1 VSDDLCG
8 TFGDAETLKGDASA
22 LRETRSTV
30 AGCIPQPTAPH
41 KTRGQRI
48 PLPPKLLAVTGL
60 ALDHGGYQLDIAL
73 RDHGLLLIEMRSC
86 FGPRKTRKD
95 AELEGPVRG
104 RGLLEAGAAEAALG
118 YPVRGVDGRDLGDG
132 RWGQRGCEQFE
143 TGLTGVVDFLRS
155 IPGVRRPDSGLL
167 TPGFWRTALQAC
179 GGVLGGRVLG
189 RGRRGKTRNRRVEAE
204 CCLRLGWRRQQ
215 GVVWARAWAGGQWH
229 LFSG

>member
-1 VSDDLCG
+1 MRRSSRNPARARDRDGREFAGLRRESVGGYGGVSDDLCG

-95 AELEGPVRG
+95 AELEGRG
-104 RGLLEAGAAEAALG
+104 RVLLEVGVAEAAG
-118 YPVRGVDGRDLGDG
+118 
-132 RWGQRGCEQFE
+132 
-143 TGLTGVVDFLRS
+143 
-155 IPGVRRPDSGLL
+155 
-167 TPGFWRTALQAC
+167 
-179 GGVLGGRVLG
+179 
-189 RGRRGKTRNRRVEAE
+189 
-204 CCLRLGWRRQQ
+204 CCLGKSVGWRAMAPLFRLILKRY
-215 GVVWARAWAGGQWH
+215 GASRPAMAGGCCGRQIPQSH
-229 LFSG
+229 AKCARHR